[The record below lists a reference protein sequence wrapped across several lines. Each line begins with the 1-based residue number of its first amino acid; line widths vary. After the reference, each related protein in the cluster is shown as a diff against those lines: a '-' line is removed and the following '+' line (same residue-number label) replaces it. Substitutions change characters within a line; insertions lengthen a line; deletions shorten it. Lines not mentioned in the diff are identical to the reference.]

1 MKLLVAGGAG
11 YIGSH
16 MVRMLIE
23 IGHEVVTFDD
33 LSAGFRDAVLGG
45 KFVQGSLHDKAA
57 LKVLFSSH
65 QFDAVVHFAGS
76 IAVGESVRD
85 PAKYYQNNLAGTM
98 NLFDAMREHG
108 VNKVVFS
115 STAAIFGEPLY
126 VPIDEAHPQV
136 PINPYGMTKWVT
148 EQILR
153 DYDVAY
159 GLRSVSLRYF
169 NAAGAAPDAALGE
182 RHDPETH
189 LIPLALRAAKSAWGS
204 TGSPRTGGESGGGS
218 TGSPRT
224 GGESGGGSTGSP
236 RTEFEGLTVF
246 GTDYDTPDGTCI
258 RDYIHIVD
266 LCEAHVLALQ
276 HLMAGGDSRAYNL
289 GNGQGYSVR
298 EVIECTEKVTG
309 IPVPV
314 QYGPRRAGDPARLVA
329 DASKIRRDWGWSPK
343 FAALEAIIEHAWQ
356 WEISAVCAGGGW

>member
-1 MKLLVAGGAG
+1 MKILVTGGAG

-16 MVRMLIE
+16 MVRMLDSL
-23 IGHEVVTFDD
+23 GHAVVTFDD

-45 KFVQGSLHDKAA
+45 EFVQGILHDKVA
-57 LKVLFSSH
+57 LKSLFDSH

-85 PAKYYQNNLAGTM
+85 PAKYYQNNLTCTL
-98 NLFDAMREHG
+98 NLLDAMREYG
-108 VNKVVFS
+108 VNKIVFS
-115 STAAIFGEPLY
+115 STAAIFGNPQY
-126 VPIDEAHPQV
+126 VPIDEAHPQA
-136 PINPYGMTKWVT
+136 PINPYGMTKWMT
-148 EQILR
+148 ERILR
-153 DYDVAY
+153 DYDAAY
-159 GLRSVSLRYF
+159 GLRSVALRYF
-169 NAAGAAPDAALGE
+169 NAAGASPDAALGE

-189 LIPLALRAAKSAWGS
+189 LIPLALRAANGA
-204 TGSPRTGGESGGGS
+204 SGLIN
-218 TGSPRT
+218 
-224 GGESGGGSTGSP
+224 SP

-289 GNGQGYSVR
+289 GNGQGYSVK
-298 EVIECTEKVTG
+298 EVIEVASKVCG

-314 QYGPRRAGDPARLVA
+314 RYGPRRAGDPPCLVA
-329 DASKIRRDWGWSPK
+329 DASQIRKDWGWSPK
-343 FAALEAIIEHAWQ
+343 YGALETIIEHAWQ
-356 WEISAVCAGGGW
+356 WEIQPK

>member
-1 MKLLVAGGAG
+1 MKILVAGGAG

-16 MVRMLIE
+16 MVRILASLE
-23 IGHEVVTFDD
+23 HAVVTFDD
-33 LSAGFRDAVLGG
+33 LSAGFADAVLGG
-45 KFVQGSLHDKAA
+45 EFVQGSLHDKSA
-57 LKVLFSSH
+57 LKALFDSH

-85 PAKYYQNNLAGTM
+85 PAKYYQNNLTGTL

-108 VNKVVFS
+108 VNKIVFS
-115 STAAIFGEPLY
+115 STAAIFGNPQY
-126 VPIDEAHPQV
+126 VPIDEAHPQA

-148 EQILR
+148 ERILR
-153 DYDVAY
+153 DYDAAY
-159 GLRSVSLRYF
+159 GLRSVALRYF

-189 LIPLALRAAKSAWGS
+189 LIPLALRAAKG
-204 TGSPRTGGESGGGS
+204 TLPE
-218 TGSPRT
+218 
-224 GGESGGGSTGSP
+224 
-236 RTEFEGLTVF
+236 LTVF

-289 GNGQGYSVR
+289 GNGQGYSVK
-298 EVIECTEKVTG
+298 EVIEVTHKVTG

-314 QYGPRRAGDPARLVA
+314 KYGPRRAGDPPSLVA
-329 DASKIRRDWGWSPK
+329 DASKIRKDWGWSPK
-343 FAALEAIIEHAWQ
+343 YGALETIIEHAWA
-356 WEISAVCAGGGW
+356 WELQSKKTS

>member
-1 MKLLVAGGAG
+1 MEILVTGGAG

-16 MVRMLIE
+16 MVRMLDE
-23 IGHEVVTFDD
+23 LGHAVVTFDD

-45 KFVQGSLHDKAA
+45 EFVQGSLHDKAA
-57 LKVLFSSH
+57 LSVLFGAH

-85 PAKYYQNNLAGTM
+85 PAKYYQNNLTGTL

-108 VNKVVFS
+108 VNKLVFS
-115 STAAIFGEPLY
+115 STAAIFGVPLY

-148 EQILR
+148 ERILS
-153 DYDVAY
+153 DYDAAY
-159 GLRSVSLRYF
+159 EFRSVALRYF

-189 LIPLALRAAKSAWGS
+189 LIPLALRAAMGVL
-204 TGSPRTGGESGGGS
+204 PE
-218 TGSPRT
+218 
-224 GGESGGGSTGSP
+224 
-236 RTEFEGLTVF
+236 LTVF

-266 LCEAHVLALQ
+266 LCDAHVLALQ
-276 HLMAGGDSRAYNL
+276 HLMSGGESRAYNL
-289 GNGQGYSVR
+289 GNGQGYSVN
-298 EVIECTEKVTG
+298 EVIQVAERVSGK
-309 IPVPV
+309 PVPV
-314 QYGPRRAGDPARLVA
+314 QFGPRRAGDPPRLVA
-329 DASKIRRDWGWSPK
+329 DASKIRQDWGWTPL
-343 FAALEAIIEHAWQ
+343 FGGLEQIIEHAWQ
-356 WEISAVCAGGGW
+356 WEVRNIKPIDFLALNNE